1 MTYSDKLI
9 RTISPSQWTNIL
21 FIIGGIVLIQT
32 IIVPFLAIVKMLDV
46 YFWRYEFRERTIIER
61 RGILSVTRKEV
72 HFYRIKSIRI
82 DEPLWMRIFG
92 LANVSIITSDPYHPE
107 LVLYAVPNGI
117 NLREY
122 IRVSTDQWRRIENV
136 REFDMYNL

>member
-1 MTYSDKLI
+1 MYSDNLI
-9 RTISPSQWTNIL
+9 KTLSPSQWINLIYIVL
-21 FIIGGIVLIQT
+21 GVVLIQT
-32 IIVPFLAIVKMLDV
+32 IFVPLLAVIKILDV

-72 HFYRIKSIRI
+72 HFYRIKSIKI

-92 LANVSIITSDPYHPE
+92 LSNVSIITSDQYHPE

-122 IRVSTDQWRRIENV
+122 IRVNTDQWRKIEGV
-136 REFDMYNL
+136 KEFDLYNL

>member
-1 MTYSDKLI
+1 MTYSDKLVK
-9 RTISPSQWTNIL
+9 TLSPSQWVNLGWIL
-21 FIIGGIVLIQT
+21 LGVVLIQT
-32 IIVPFLAIVKMLDV
+32 IAVPFFVLIKILDV

-61 RGILSVTRKEV
+61 RGILNVTRKEV
-72 HFYRIKSIRI
+72 HFYRIKSVRI

-122 IRVSTDQWRRIENV
+122 IRVTTDQWRKIEGV
-136 REFDMYNL
+136 KEFDLYNL

>member
-1 MTYSDKLI
+1 MYSDNLI
-9 RTISPSQWTNIL
+9 RIIRPSQWINLIYIVL
-21 FIIGGIVLIQT
+21 GIALIQT
-32 IIVPFLAIVKMLDV
+32 IFVPLLAVIKMLDV

-92 LANVSIITSDPYHPE
+92 LSKVSIITSDQYHPE
-107 LVLYAVPNGI
+107 LVLYAVSDGHY
-117 NLREY
+117 LREY
-122 IRVSTDQWRRIENV
+122 IRSNTDQWRKLEGV
-136 REFDMYNL
+136 KEFDLYNL

>member
-1 MTYSDKLI
+1 MYSDKLI
-9 RTISPSQWTNIL
+9 RIIRPSQWINLIYIVL
-21 FIIGGIVLIQT
+21 GIALIQT
-32 IIVPFLAIVKMLDV
+32 IIVPLLAIVKILDV

-92 LANVSIITSDPYHPE
+92 LSKVSIITSDQYHPE
-107 LVLYAVPNGI
+107 LVLYAVSDGHY
-117 NLREY
+117 LRDY
-122 IRVSTDQWRRIENV
+122 IRSNTHEWRKTEGV
-136 REFDMYNL
+136 KEFDLYNL

>member
-1 MTYSDKLI
+1 MYSDNLI
-9 RTISPSQWTNIL
+9 KTLSPSQLVNFFWVVL
-21 FIIGGIVLIQT
+21 GISLLPTV
-32 IIVPFLAIVKMLDV
+32 IVPLVAIVKILDV

-122 IRVSTDQWRRIENV
+122 IRVTTDQWRKIEGV
-136 REFDMYNL
+136 KEFDLYNL